1 MNQKSGLSLENISQL
16 NRKTILNLL
25 EYVKTGQIW
34 TGKLETEWALK
45 RYLDKGDEPCVPPS
59 QKTSNIYISLTQTS
73 MHTCNN

>member
-25 EYVKTGQIW
+25 EFVKTGQIW

-45 RYLDKGDEPCVPPS
+45 RYLDKGDEPCES
-59 QKTSNIYISLTQTS
+59 ENLKYIYLT
-73 MHTCNN
+73 HTNL